1 MSSPNLILTNNIYG
15 NTIFYQ
21 ANGAASIAMA
31 NVLTNAVNSNQAI
44 KLNTIMVANPN
55 AVNVPI
61 GVDVFRNGVGN
72 FLAANTTVPGN
83 SSLVVQAK
91 DTAIYLLEGD
101 SLRCNVATGYTCHF
115 TISFETI
122 G

>member
-1 MSSPNLILTNNIYG
+1 MNLILTNNIYG

-21 ANGAASIAMA
+21 ANGAASQAMA
-31 NVLTNAVNSNQAI
+31 NVLVNSAASGLSY

-61 GVDVFRNGVGN
+61 GVDVFRSGVGN

-91 DTAIYLLEGD
+91 DTAIYLIEGD
-101 SLRCNVATGYTCHF
+101 VLRCNVGVGGYANCHF
-115 TISFETI
+115 TVSYELI

>member
-21 ANGAASIAMA
+21 ANGSSSQVMA
-31 NVLTNAVNSNQAI
+31 NVLTNAVSSGLAY
-44 KLNTIMVANPN
+44 KLNTVMVANPN
-55 AVNVPI
+55 AFNVPV

-72 FLAANTTVPGN
+72 FLAANTTVPGY

-91 DTAIYLLEGD
+91 DTAIYLMEGD
-101 SLRCNVATGYTCHF
+101 SLRCNVASAGICHF